1 MVDLP
6 ESQRPYKFIATS
18 QGSQCAK
25 NVFEGSNV
33 TMASQDELFT
43 ALRVYYFWIG
53 KKYWLN
59 TNIKSLPTTGVSTI
73 LDYKMEARFSIL
85 GVGFGWK
92 TIREKHPVNPVN
104 FVNWDGTAGGTQSIK
119 GRTGGGLSEGLQN
132 VGPWYLYNILSAKA
146 GLSLN
151 IAKDQ
156 FSFVNITSALDAP
169 ESTPLNTV
177 FNYNMFGNSNT
188 RVDKFVSQEFYQNTN
203 NIFHT
208 DYTPRNAKW
217 MFNEM
222 ENITQPISCIDV
234 CQPGEGGYQISGPEV
249 VCTTGIYTISGLP
262 LGTVFTWGVSGNGTI
277 ASISPNGLSAT
288 VTRIGSG
295 LVNVIA
301 TIPAVANCIPQ
312 QEVTKAVKVGPP
324 SAGTLFAQYSSGVNA
339 GILLKQ
345 VNCMEPY
352 LPGSFQANINWY
364 DYVGTNFSWL
374 LVSKSAGSTANF
386 QMGPGN
392 QSATITLRPQNAYA
406 TYRLTVTNAC
416 GSYQKSYKFNAS
428 STDCPDIVEVPFLVS
443 PNPTSSRI
451 TLDLKGT
458 EIVSIR
464 IKDKFGNVV
473 KAIKEVKMASRVEV
487 NLSQL
492 KTDIY
497 IVEVFDGKTW
507 FVKKVIKQ

>member
-1 MVDLP
+1 VPLAAPYSQLASLDAEGAIVLYNLRLWLGGKTQIDMRRLPDLG
-6 ESQRPYKFIATS
+6 QTS
-18 QGSQCAK
+18 
-25 NVFEGSNV
+25 
-33 TMASQDELFT
+33 
-43 ALRVYYFWIG
+43 
-53 KKYWLN
+53 
-59 TNIKSLPTTGVSTI
+59 
-73 LDYKMEARFSIL
+73 SIL
-85 GVGFGWK
+85 NFTLKLKIKFLVFNLLKTSMHIQKNAPGDLLPLDGV
-92 TIREKHPVNPVN
+92 
-104 FVNWDGTAGGTQSIK
+104 AGGT
-119 GRTGGGLSEGLQN
+119 RNLGGVTLSSNLSNIPPASGFSSWFLF
-132 VGPWYLYNILSAKA
+132 GYSYNYATPY
-146 GLSLN
+146 
-151 IAKDQ
+151 IAPT
-156 FSFVNITSALDAP
+156 FSFVPTTSALDVANFSAVNIPYSVPVTGLNGSRSENYIAQERITLAAP
-169 ESTPLNTV
+169 I
-177 FNYNMFGNSNT
+177 GI
-188 RVDKFVSQEFYQNTN
+188 TN
-203 NIFHT
+203 NVTHT
-208 DYTPRNAKW
+208 DFYARTCNW
-217 MFNEM
+217 LYNEM
-222 ENITQPISCIDV
+222 ENITQTISCIDF
-234 CQPGEGGYQISGPEV
+234 CQPVEGSYQISGPEV

-443 PNPTSSRI
+443 PNPTSSRV